1 MRNVAS
7 VLLVADICGEQSWNK
22 VCIPSLSETL
32 VGTEEEQSITKFE
45 QYENKV

>member
-1 MRNVAS
+1 MINAAS
-7 VLLVADICGEQSWNK
+7 VLLVANIRGEQSWNK